1 MIPVTWETA
10 SYHICEEEAQ
20 ISLHIYAIIS
30 WGLSLFCHRIVN
42 LIKKKKNKYRAYPNY
57 SDWQA
62 WPVSV
67 DPYQKQQNA
76 VLIRV
81 YTMSLSPS
89 TSWTH
94 LQVVKWA
101 YPNIRASM
109 VKAEMTGYLGETS
122 SNRKS
127 LFRLRGAYIWF
138 WVVIVFIYQVGPFLL
153 CRFIE
158 LLPPLLHLLI
168 IMVISRT
175 WEMGLFTMVNRLD
188 CISYHS
194 VMIIP

>member
-10 SYHICEEEAQ
+10 SYHICEEKAQ
-20 ISLHIYAIIS
+20 ISLHDYTITS
-30 WGLSLFCHRIVN
+30 WGLSLYCHRIVN
-42 LIKKKKNKYRAYPNY
+42 LIVKKNKYRFYPKY

-62 WPVSV
+62 WPISV

-89 TSWTH
+89 TSWTYQ
-94 LQVVKWA
+94 QVAKWA
-101 YPNIRASM
+101 YPIIRASM
-109 VKAEMTGYLGETS
+109 VKAEMIGYLGGTS

-127 LFRLRGAYIWF
+127 LFRVRGAYIWF
-138 WVVIVFIYQVGPFLL
+138 WVFIVFIYQVGPFLL

-168 IMVISRT
+168 IMIVSRT
-175 WEMGLFTMVNRLD
+175 WEMCLFTIVDR
-188 CISYHS
+188 
-194 VMIIP
+194 